1 MATLSPVSSS
11 SATTTSSV
19 LGTSPSAPVSALVAT
34 TITPVINTDKPK
46 TSKPRK
52 RVNTAEKRSQHNAI
66 ERARRETLNSKFLD
80 LARLLPSLASSR
92 RPSKSAIVNGSISHL
107 TYQRKQRL
115 LASKLLKQVCVERDE
130 LLREVNEWRSVSGC
144 ALKECAVWT
153 EEMDEVTAVEKEIF
167 GNFAGVD
174 GEEDGDGDMEDG
186 QVLATPIEDNKF
198 LPLNNGMWTEF
209 GYGMNPANGFVSSAS
224 DTLSQTSPV
233 GSQAHTTVLT
243 PPMSATEPQT
253 VYNHTPSPSS
263 SQSAASVVEAPKD
276 GMPPVPSQTN
286 NFNQQLLNWSQLFQH
301 PMQQPETATALPRP
315 PQQVP
320 PQSQNQRFNSMLP
333 ETFNGMFNPLQMG
346 HGVVPGQAQD
356 VSADAF
362 TQQLMASMFPGK
374 YAAQPSISDLQ
385 VSSPFLNINMY
396 GATLADNSS
405 CRRRFVPVWVSDS
418 V

>member
-276 GMPPVPSQTN
+276 GMPAVPSQTN
-286 NFNQQLLNWSQLFQH
+286 NFNQQLLNWSQFFQH

-320 PQSQNQRFNSMLP
+320 PQSHNQRFNPMLP

-385 VSSPFLNINMY
+385 KAVRAGMGLGLGMMGNQWPQENAVEGF
-396 GATLADNSS
+396 
-405 CRRRFVPVWVSDS
+405 
-418 V
+418 